1 MELDQT
7 EQRIDLS
14 GRVILADVI
23 AATEKPDILH
33 VFMESRGLLVL
44 DSWLQEAQKWRSGDG
59 SSPKEADKPIGAG
72 EFILAVLRA
81 LANLPINLSALQ
93 RCSIGKKVNNLR
105 SYKNVEIQKK
115 SKLLVEVWKKR
126 IDAEM
131 KAADVR
137 RLRVSRV

>member
-59 SSPKEADKPIGAG
+59 SSPKEADKPIWGG
-72 EFILAVLRA
+72 GGGDLFWPCFVHSLDC
-81 LANLPINLSALQ
+81 LS
-93 RCSIGKKVNNLR
+93 I
-105 SYKNVEIQKK
+105 
-115 SKLLVEVWKKR
+115 
-126 IDAEM
+126 
-131 KAADVR
+131 
-137 RLRVSRV
+137 